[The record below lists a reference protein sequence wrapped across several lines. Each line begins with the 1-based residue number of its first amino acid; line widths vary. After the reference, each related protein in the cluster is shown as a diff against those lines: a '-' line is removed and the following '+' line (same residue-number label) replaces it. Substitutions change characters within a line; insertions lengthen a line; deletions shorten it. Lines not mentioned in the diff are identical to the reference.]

1 MEFYYIKAKY
11 SQKLTNDFD
20 KKICNNL
27 KVYTEDYAI
36 YNGSLGWHNSAMAEH
51 LLYNKPGLNDRAL

>member
-11 SQKLTNDFD
+11 SQKLTNEFD

-27 KVYTEDYAI
+27 KVYTVD
-36 YNGSLGWHNSAMAEH
+36 NGSLGWHNSAMAEH
-51 LLYNKPGLNDRAL
+51 LLYNKRGLNDRAL